1 MSVARRSRYYGLYTI
16 GNKNYWPLNINQRN
30 ALRGFMNNYV
40 IPKIRS
46 GAISKYRKRVL
57 EMRARRAAR
66 DKGSRKRKSQVRNVG
81 RRGKYAR
88 IIGNAAGT
96 THTTTRMMVR
106 RTPANQR
113 FIRKIF
119 KNTPQKNKFVQRYGF
134 SWMGASEASRTIW
147 YSCCHL
153 KFNNVYSYL
162 LNRIISY
169 GQTPGTSSTAASV
182 TAYGNQAN
190 QPNNFV
196 YIGKCTFSYELY
208 NPTNYNMT
216 VYIYDLICKRD
227 TSGQIDYS
235 DAENLHGGAPEQ
247 NMYQGEHAYLNDNGN
262 NATWA
267 VSYNVASGSGSHY
280 NTVGMKPTDYHIFN
294 TFWKVKGVKKIIL
307 PPTTGHHHTVVFNPK
322 KKVTVGGL
330 LFPHQKWKAT
340 DKYGLGGLT
349 QATLFGFNGQIATED
364 EQKND
369 AQAVGNLPGK
379 LLISCVRKINVYN
392 VPFVSENIVQEN
404 NLKTSFTDPKI
415 FTDLVEQVPMA
426 T

>member
-1 MSVARRSRYYGLYTI
+1 MSGRIVKRSKFYPIKQYGRTALWHYTVA
-16 GNKNYWPLNINQRN
+16 QRN
-30 ALRGFMNNYV
+30 HVRNAIRGYLRRTRG
-40 IPKIRS
+40 R
-46 GAISKYRKRVL
+46 AISKYARDVLSKRIDRQAR
-57 EMRARRAAR
+57 ERARSAMRN
-66 DKGSRKRKSQVRNVG
+66 SRRHG
-81 RRGKYAR
+81 YTR
-88 IIGNAAGT
+88 ITGNASGT
-96 THTTTRMMVR
+96 THTTTRMIVR

-119 KNTPQKNKFVQRYGF
+119 KNTPQKNKFVQRFGF

-169 GQTPGTSSTAASV
+169 SQTPGTSSTAASV
-182 TAYGNQAN
+182 TATGNQAN
-190 QPNNFV
+190 QANNFV
-196 YIGKCTFSYELY
+196 YLGKCTFSYELY

-227 TSGQIDYS
+227 TANQIIYS
-235 DAENLHGGAPEQ
+235 DAEQLHGGAPEQ
-247 NMYQGEHAYLNDNGN
+247 NMYQGEHSYLNNNGN
-262 NATWA
+262 QATWA
-267 VSYNVASGSGSHY
+267 VSDSVSVDANSHY

-322 KKVTVGGL
+322 KKITVGGL
-330 LFPHQKWKAT
+330 LFPHQSWKAT

-349 QATLFGFNGQIATED
+349 QATLFGFNGQIATEND
-364 EQKND
+364 QTND
-369 AQAVGNLPGK
+369 AHAVGNLPGK

-392 VPFVSENIVQEN
+392 VPFVSENIVAEN
-404 NLKTSFTDPKI
+404 ALKTSFTDPKI
-415 FTDLVEQVPMA
+415 FTDLTEQVPMA